1 MPTLY
6 AMQQRTLPP
15 RTELGLRLDPT
26 THEIAG
32 VLPGSA
38 ADACGISE
46 GDILVGINDTMVVNF
61 EYAPGPA
68 EGTILV
74 GRTSASAD
82 SNAVLASAQA
92 AGADLVLNIL
102 KPMDAG
108 APPPNAAAA
117 TLMRAPPTASR
128 QQQPQGNGVWSGPFP
143 SIKGQRRL
151 PPQREPPPPSEPSP
165 VRREAVPKA
174 QQPDALAHYP
184 WATAFE
190 DGLGQVKNRYNL
202 KTGSMLQP
210 MVRLDGADKQLDSI
224 RRKEIFAAEMRPGTA
239 TAAYALNR

>member
-108 APPPNAAAA
+108 ARPPNAAAA

-128 QQQPQGNGVWSGPFP
+128 QQQPQGNGVWSAANGWQFNAAGAQAWLQSNGHGDKCLHAMLLSGAPKQAF
-143 SIKGQRRL
+143 KARAAH
-151 PPQREPPPPSEPSP
+151 
-165 VRREAVPKA
+165 VR
-174 QQPDALAHYP
+174 
-184 WATAFE
+184 
-190 DGLGQVKNRYNL
+190 
-202 KTGSMLQP
+202 
-210 MVRLDGADKQLDSI
+210 
-224 RRKEIFAAEMRPGTA
+224 
-239 TAAYALNR
+239 